1 MNHEGIETQ
10 LSGRIYPN
18 HEAIGSI
25 FHMIDDRQ
33 TDRDGKERRNEQA
46 SKLVQ
51 QVKVPAA
58 ESDHLSST
66 LEPKW

>member
-1 MNHEGIETQ
+1 MNHEGIEMQ

-25 FHMIDDRQ
+25 LHMIDDRQ

-46 SKLVQ
+46 SKLAQ
-51 QVKVPAA
+51 Q
-58 ESDHLSST
+58 
-66 LEPKW
+66 